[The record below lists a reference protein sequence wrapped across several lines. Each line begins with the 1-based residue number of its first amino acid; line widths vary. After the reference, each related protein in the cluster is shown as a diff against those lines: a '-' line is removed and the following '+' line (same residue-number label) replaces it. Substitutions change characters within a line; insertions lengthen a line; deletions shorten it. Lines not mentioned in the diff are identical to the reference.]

1 MAWVINMETTILGKR
16 LFVLREEKNWTQ
28 KETAQRIGIAPSQLN
43 RIEKGESQNVGSESL
58 REMAKVFDVSADFL
72 LGLSDYRKLKTAPV
86 EKLGLSEETVIRLMG
101 KQIDP
106 QLLSRM
112 MEHEDFPYL
121 MRLIQVYASGVHQR
135 ETEAANGIYG
145 FAFQQLK
152 RVTVTNAKAEQE
164 RQNDLAYLTAQTEA
178 TKRID
183 PTLDEIQKVFAGIL
197 QDIQK
202 DVQEKKPASKT
213 VTTAE
218 AMEEIA
224 AQLPMEQREKTTADD
239 VGAATWEM
247 VADRIGVKP
256 GKTREQLKKIFL
268 YLFKGLALIS
278 GGRKK
283 S

>member
-1 MAWVINMETTILGKR
+1 METIILGKR

-43 RIEKGESQNVGSESL
+43 RIEKGESQNVGSETL

-72 LGLSDYRKLKTAPV
+72 LGLSDYRKLKTASV

-106 QLLSRM
+106 PLLSRM
-112 MEHEDFPYL
+112 MEHEDFLYL

-135 ETEAANGIYG
+135 ETEAANDMYG
-145 FAFQQLK
+145 FAFQRLK
-152 RVTVTNAKAEQE
+152 QVTVSNAKAEQE

-197 QDIQK
+197 QDIKK
-202 DVQEKKPASKT
+202 DVQEKKPVSKT
-213 VTTAE
+213 VKTAE

-224 AQLPMEQREKTTADD
+224 AKLPMEQREKTTADD

>member
-1 MAWVINMETTILGKR
+1 METTILGKR

-28 KETAQRIGIAPSQLN
+28 KETAQRIGISPSQLN
-43 RIEKGESQNVGSESL
+43 RIEKGESQNVGSETL
-58 REMAKVFDVSADFL
+58 KEMAKVFDVSSDFL
-72 LGLSDYRKLKTAPV
+72 LGLSACRKLKTAPV
-86 EKLGLSEETVIRLMG
+86 EKLGLSEEAIIRLMR

-106 QLLSRM
+106 PLLSRM

-135 ETEAANGIYG
+135 EAEAANDMYG
-145 FAFQQLK
+145 FAFQRLK
-152 RVTVTNAKAEQE
+152 RVTVSNAKAEQE
-164 RQNDLAYLTAQTEA
+164 RQNDMAYLTVQTEA

-202 DVQEKKPASKT
+202 DVQEKKPVLKT
-213 VTTAE
+213 VKTAE

-224 AQLPMEQREKTTADD
+224 ARLPMEQREKISAED